1 MPESQLY
8 LLSLPICFHKRAAKA
23 HSPPRQQQAI
33 CVRHLQQEVHN
44 QTGAYATQEEARQ
57 VRCLKHS
64 GAQSNL
70 KPCSGV
76 SSDSGENSEEEVVSH
91 YRQTS
96 NANVG
101 NKQVDRVPDLL
112 AELASRNK
120 RSNLMDTINK
130 LSAAKAS
137 QDKRST
143 LDQLFANPSLAQ
155 S

>member
-1 MPESQLY
+1 M
-8 LLSLPICFHKRAAKA
+8 
-23 HSPPRQQQAI
+23 
-33 CVRHLQQEVHN
+33 
-44 QTGAYATQEEARQ
+44 
-57 VRCLKHS
+57 
-64 GAQSNL
+64 
-70 KPCSGV
+70 

-96 NANVG
+96 NSNVG
-101 NKQVDRVPDLL
+101 NNKQVDRVPDLL